1 MQCASI
7 VATAVLYMNISVS
20 TSWLSLVYG
29 LGFSHYALALL
40 YSTRAARPVLTQPHS
55 LAALGVVIAAGTYL
69 YLNVF
74 PLYIYFGVHHV
85 FNEVYM
91 RRRLIPGELNTVA
104 LRISAVVLHVI
115 AYFLLLRAQAIAA
128 SGYLPLVLAGLV
140 AAVGVY
146 VSTLVRGRR
155 ALSISRWIDLTAFE
169 VIVLALVPV
178 AFVYPFTLEQV
189 VCYHF
194 IFWILYPLRRLTG
207 SGLGRALGVYLI
219 LTMASIGVFLLIS
232 PLGPLTLR
240 VPVRSF
246 VDQFI
251 LWSYVHITLSFAL
264 SAAHPDWITR
274 WFRPRAAPATT

>member
-69 YLNVF
+69 YLNLF

-104 LRISAVVLHVI
+104 LRTSAVVLHVI

-128 SGYLPLVLAGLV
+128 SGYLPVVLAGLV
-140 AAVGVY
+140 AAAGVY

-155 ALSISRWIDLTAFE
+155 ALSISQWIDLTAFE
-169 VIVLALVPV
+169 VIVLALVPL

-207 SGLGRALGVYLI
+207 SGPALGVYMI
-219 LTMASIGVFLLIS
+219 LTVASIAVFLLIS